1 MNSTVKLAIS
11 TGEPAGI
18 GPEVSIAAANA
29 FIADNPHTK
38 ITLYGDR
45 SLLQSRS
52 LASQIQIAHIPL
64 VKPNQIGRLNL
75 ENAPYVL
82 SVIQEASE
90 ACRSG
95 VHDALIT
102 APVQKSILSRPSI
115 EFSGHTEFLAQL
127 DGKDQ
132 VVMMLCGEISDT
144 KSEDK
149 KPFSLRVALASTHLP
164 IQQVAQSIQYKSLL
178 QTIRIIH
185 SDLQTRFGIASPI
198 IMVTGLNPHAGE
210 DGHLG
215 REEIDTIIPAIKAAQ
230 AEGIKVSGPFPADTL
245 FNPARLQ
252 AADAVLAMYHDQG
265 LAPFKFATF
274 TEGVNVTLGLS
285 YIRTSVDH
293 GTALDIAGHDKAD
306 WHSMYAALNLAQELT
321 LRQKRFN
328 ASGT

>member
-18 GPEVSIAAANA
+18 GPEISIAAANA

-45 SLLQSRS
+45 SLLQSQS

-132 VVMMLCGEISDT
+132 VVMMLCGEISDP

-164 IQQVAQSIQYKSLL
+164 IQKVAQSIQYKSLL

-185 SDLQTRFGIASPI
+185 TDLQTRFGIASPI

-230 AEGIKVSGPFPADTL
+230 VEGIKISGPFPADTL

>member
-45 SLLQSRS
+45 SLLQSQS
-52 LASQIQIAHIPL
+52 LVSQIQIAHIPL
-64 VKPNQIGRLNL
+64 IKPNQIGRLNP

-132 VVMMLCGEISDT
+132 VVMMLCGEISDP

-252 AADAVLAMYHDQG
+252 SADAVLAMYHDQG

>member
-45 SLLQSRS
+45 SLLQSQS

-64 VKPNQIGRLNL
+64 IKPNQIGRLNP

-132 VVMMLCGEISDT
+132 VVMMLCGEISDP

-185 SDLQTRFGIASPI
+185 SDLLTRFGIASPI

-252 AADAVLAMYHDQG
+252 SADAVLAMYHDQG

>member
-29 FIADNPHTK
+29 FIVDNPHTE

-45 SLLQSRS
+45 SLFQSQS
-52 LASQIQIAHIPL
+52 LAGQIQIAHIPL
-64 VKPNQIGRLNL
+64 IKPNRIGRLNP

-82 SVIQEASE
+82 SVIQESSE

-132 VVMMLCGEISDT
+132 VVMMLCGELSGA

-149 KPFSLRVALASTHLP
+149 KSFPLRVALASTHLP

-185 SDLQTRFGIASPI
+185 TDLQTRFGIASPI

-230 AEGIKVSGPFPADTL
+230 VEGIKISGPFPADTL

>member
-45 SLLQSRS
+45 SLFQSQS

-64 VKPNQIGRLNL
+64 IKPNQIGRLNP

-82 SVIQEASE
+82 SVIQESSE

-102 APVQKSILSRPSI
+102 APVQKSILSRPSL
-115 EFSGHTEFLAQL
+115 EFSGHTELLAQL

-132 VVMMLCGEISDT
+132 VVMMLCGEISDP

-185 SDLQTRFGIASPI
+185 SDLLTRFGIASPI

-230 AEGIKVSGPFPADTL
+230 VEGIKISGPFPADTL

>member
-45 SLLQSRS
+45 SLLQSQS
-52 LASQIQIAHIPL
+52 LVSQIQIAHIPL
-64 VKPNQIGRLNL
+64 IKPNQIGRLNP

-82 SVIQEASE
+82 SVIQESSE

-102 APVQKSILSRPSI
+102 APVQKSILSRPSL
-115 EFSGHTEFLAQL
+115 EFSGHTELLAQL

-132 VVMMLCGEISDT
+132 VVMMLCGEISDP

-252 AADAVLAMYHDQG
+252 SADAVLAMYHDQG

>member
-64 VKPNQIGRLNL
+64 VKPNQIGRLNP

-82 SVIQEASE
+82 SVIQESSE

-102 APVQKSILSRPSI
+102 APVQKSILSRPSL
-115 EFSGHTEFLAQL
+115 EFSGHTELLAQL

-132 VVMMLCGEISDT
+132 VVMMLCGEISDP

-215 REEIDTIIPAIKAAQ
+215 REEIDTIIPAIKTAQ
-230 AEGIKVSGPFPADTL
+230 VEGIKISGPFPADTL

-265 LAPFKFATF
+265 LTPFKFATF

-293 GTALDIAGHDKAD
+293 GTALDIAGRDKAD

>member
-45 SLLQSRS
+45 SLLQSQS
-52 LASQIQIAHIPL
+52 LVSQIQIAHIPL
-64 VKPNQIGRLNL
+64 IKPNQIGRLNP

-82 SVIQEASE
+82 SVIQESSE

-132 VVMMLCGEISDT
+132 VVMMLCGEISDP

-149 KPFSLRVALASTHLP
+149 KSFPLRVALASTHLP

-215 REEIDTIIPAIKAAQ
+215 REEIDTIIPAINAAQ
-230 AEGIKVSGPFPADTL
+230 VEGMKISGPFPADTL

>member
-29 FIADNPHTK
+29 FIANNPHSK

-45 SLLQSRS
+45 SLLQSQS
-52 LASQIQIAHIPL
+52 LVSQIQIAHIPL
-64 VKPNQIGRLNL
+64 IKPNQIGRLNP

-82 SVIQEASE
+82 SVIQESSE

-132 VVMMLCGEISDT
+132 VVMMLCGEISDP

-230 AEGIKVSGPFPADTL
+230 AERIKVSGPFPADTL

>member
-45 SLLQSRS
+45 SLLQSQS
-52 LASQIQIAHIPL
+52 LVSQIQIAHIPL
-64 VKPNQIGRLNL
+64 IKPNQIGRLNP

-82 SVIQEASE
+82 SVIQESSE

-102 APVQKSILSRPSI
+102 APVQKSILSRPSL

-132 VVMMLCGEISDT
+132 VVMMLCGEISDP

-149 KPFSLRVALASTHLP
+149 KSFPLRVALASTHLP

-230 AEGIKVSGPFPADTL
+230 VEGIKISGPFPADTL

>member
-45 SLLQSRS
+45 SLLQSQS
-52 LASQIQIAHIPL
+52 LVSQIQIAHIPL
-64 VKPNQIGRLNL
+64 IKPNQIGRLNP

-82 SVIQEASE
+82 SVIQGSSE

-132 VVMMLCGEISDT
+132 VVMMLCGEISDP

-230 AEGIKVSGPFPADTL
+230 AERIKVSGPFPADTL

-293 GTALDIAGHDKAD
+293 GTALDIAGYDKAD

-321 LRQKRFN
+321 LRQKHFN

>member
-45 SLLQSRS
+45 SLLQSQS
-52 LASQIQIAHIPL
+52 LVSQIQIAHIPL
-64 VKPNQIGRLNL
+64 IKPNQIGRLNP

-82 SVIQEASE
+82 SVIQESSE

-132 VVMMLCGEISDT
+132 VVMMLCGEISDP

-149 KPFSLRVALASTHLP
+149 KSFPLRVALASTHLP

-230 AEGIKVSGPFPADTL
+230 VEGIKISGPFPADTL

>member
-29 FIADNPHTK
+29 FIADNPHSK

-45 SLLQSRS
+45 SLLQSQS
-52 LASQIQIAHIPL
+52 LVSQIQIAHIPL
-64 VKPNQIGRLNL
+64 IKPNQIGRLNP

-82 SVIQEASE
+82 SVIQGSSE

-132 VVMMLCGEISDT
+132 VVMMLCGEISDP

-230 AEGIKVSGPFPADTL
+230 VEGIKISGPFPADTL

>member
-45 SLLQSRS
+45 SLLQSQS

-64 VKPNQIGRLNL
+64 IKPNQIGRLNP

-132 VVMMLCGEISDT
+132 VVMMLCGEISDP

-230 AEGIKVSGPFPADTL
+230 VEGIKISGPFPADTL

>member
-45 SLLQSRS
+45 SLFQSQS

-64 VKPNQIGRLNL
+64 IKPNQIGRLNP

-82 SVIQEASE
+82 SVIQGSSE

-132 VVMMLCGEISDT
+132 VVMMLCGEISDP

-149 KPFSLRVALASTHLP
+149 KSFPLRVALASTHLP

-185 SDLQTRFGIASPI
+185 TDLQTRFGIASPI

-230 AEGIKVSGPFPADTL
+230 AERIKVSGPFPADTL

>member
-29 FIADNPHTK
+29 FIVDNPHTK

-45 SLLQSRS
+45 SLFQSHS

-64 VKPNQIGRLNL
+64 IKPNQIGRLNP

-82 SVIQEASE
+82 SVIQGSSE

-132 VVMMLCGEISDT
+132 VVMMLCGEISDP

-149 KPFSLRVALASTHLP
+149 KLFPLRVALASTHLP

-230 AEGIKVSGPFPADTL
+230 AERIKVSGPFPADTL

>member
-45 SLLQSRS
+45 SLFQSQS

-64 VKPNQIGRLNL
+64 VKPNQIGRLNP

-82 SVIQEASE
+82 SVIQESSE

-132 VVMMLCGEISDT
+132 VVMMLCGEISDP

-149 KPFSLRVALASTHLP
+149 KSFPLRVALASTHLP

-230 AEGIKVSGPFPADTL
+230 VEGIKISGPFPADTL

>member
-45 SLLQSRS
+45 SLLQSQS
-52 LASQIQIAHIPL
+52 LVSQIQIAHIPL
-64 VKPNQIGRLNL
+64 IKPNQIGRLNP

-82 SVIQEASE
+82 SVIQESSE

-102 APVQKSILSRPSI
+102 APVQKSILSRPSL

-132 VVMMLCGEISDT
+132 VVMMLCGEISDP

-230 AEGIKVSGPFPADTL
+230 VEGIKISGPFPADTL

-306 WHSMYAALNLAQELT
+306 WHSMYVALNLAQDLT

>member
-45 SLLQSRS
+45 SLLQSQS
-52 LASQIQIAHIPL
+52 LVSQIQIAHIPL
-64 VKPNQIGRLNL
+64 IKPNQIGRLNP

-102 APVQKSILSRPSI
+102 APVQKSILSRPSL

-132 VVMMLCGEISDT
+132 VVMMLCGEISDP

-230 AEGIKVSGPFPADTL
+230 VEGIKISGPFPADTL

>member
-45 SLLQSRS
+45 SLLQSQS

-64 VKPNQIGRLNL
+64 IKPNQIGRLNP

-82 SVIQEASE
+82 SVIQESSE

-132 VVMMLCGEISDT
+132 VVRMLCGEISDP

-149 KPFSLRVALASTHLP
+149 KSFPLRVALASTHLP

-230 AEGIKVSGPFPADTL
+230 AERIKVSGPFPADTL

>member
-45 SLLQSRS
+45 SLLQSQS
-52 LASQIQIAHIPL
+52 LVSQIQIAHIPL
-64 VKPNQIGRLNL
+64 IKPNQIGRLNP

-132 VVMMLCGEISDT
+132 VVMMLCGEISDP

-149 KPFSLRVALASTHLP
+149 KSFPLRVALASTHLP

-230 AEGIKVSGPFPADTL
+230 VEGIKISGPFPADTL

>member
-18 GPEVSIAAANA
+18 GPEVSNAAANA

-45 SLLQSRS
+45 SLLQSQS

-132 VVMMLCGEISDT
+132 VVMMLCGEISDP

-215 REEIDTIIPAIKAAQ
+215 REEIDTIIPAINAAQ
-230 AEGIKVSGPFPADTL
+230 VEGIKISGPFPADTL

>member
-45 SLLQSRS
+45 SLLQSQS

-82 SVIQEASE
+82 AVIQEASE

-132 VVMMLCGEISDT
+132 VVMMLCGEISDP

-149 KPFSLRVALASTHLP
+149 KSFPLRVALASTHLP

-230 AEGIKVSGPFPADTL
+230 VEGIKISGPFPADTL

>member
-45 SLLQSRS
+45 SLLQSQS

-82 SVIQEASE
+82 SVIQESSE

-132 VVMMLCGEISDT
+132 VVMMLCGEISDP

-230 AEGIKVSGPFPADTL
+230 VEGIKISGPFPADTL

>member
-45 SLLQSRS
+45 SLFQSQS

-64 VKPNQIGRLNL
+64 IKPNQIGRLNP

-82 SVIQEASE
+82 SVIQESSE

-102 APVQKSILSRPSI
+102 APVQKSILSRPSL

-132 VVMMLCGEISDT
+132 VVMMLCGEISDP

-149 KPFSLRVALASTHLP
+149 KSFPLRVALASTHLP

-185 SDLQTRFGIASPI
+185 TDLQTRFGIASPI

-230 AEGIKVSGPFPADTL
+230 VEGIKISGPFPADTL

>member
-45 SLLQSRS
+45 SLLQSQS
-52 LASQIQIAHIPL
+52 LVSQIQIAHIPL
-64 VKPNQIGRLNL
+64 IKPNQIGRLNP

-82 SVIQEASE
+82 SVIQESSE

-132 VVMMLCGEISDT
+132 VVMMLCGEISDP

-149 KPFSLRVALASTHLP
+149 KSFPLRVALASTHLP

-185 SDLQTRFGIASPI
+185 TDLQTRFGIASPI

-230 AEGIKVSGPFPADTL
+230 VEGIKISGPFPADTL

-252 AADAVLAMYHDQG
+252 VADAVLAMYHDQG

>member
-45 SLLQSRS
+45 SLFQSQS

-64 VKPNQIGRLNL
+64 IKPNQIGRLNP

-102 APVQKSILSRPSI
+102 APVQKSILSRPSL

-132 VVMMLCGEISDT
+132 VVMMLCGEISDP

-185 SDLQTRFGIASPI
+185 TDLQTRFGIASPI

-230 AEGIKVSGPFPADTL
+230 VEGIKISGPFPADTL

>member
-45 SLLQSRS
+45 SLLQSQS
-52 LASQIQIAHIPL
+52 LVSQIQIAHIPL
-64 VKPNQIGRLNL
+64 IKPNQIGRLNP

-82 SVIQEASE
+82 SVIQESSE

-132 VVMMLCGEISDT
+132 VVMMLCGEISDP

-149 KPFSLRVALASTHLP
+149 KSFPLRVALASTHLP

-230 AEGIKVSGPFPADTL
+230 VEGIKISGPFPADTL

-252 AADAVLAMYHDQG
+252 VADAVLAMYHDQG

>member
-45 SLLQSRS
+45 SLLQSQS

-132 VVMMLCGEISDT
+132 VVMMLCGEISDP

-230 AEGIKVSGPFPADTL
+230 VEGIKISGPFPADTL

-306 WHSMYAALNLAQELT
+306 WHSMFAALNLAQELT

>member
-64 VKPNQIGRLNL
+64 VKPNQIGRLNP

-82 SVIQEASE
+82 SVIQESSE

-132 VVMMLCGEISDT
+132 VVMMLCGEISDP

-230 AEGIKVSGPFPADTL
+230 VEGIKISGPFPADTL

-265 LAPFKFATF
+265 LTPFKFATF

-306 WHSMYAALNLAQELT
+306 WHSLYAALNLAKELT
-321 LRQKRFN
+321 LRQKCFN

>member
-45 SLLQSRS
+45 SLLQSQS
-52 LASQIQIAHIPL
+52 LVSQIQIAHIPL
-64 VKPNQIGRLNL
+64 IKPNQIGRLNP

-82 SVIQEASE
+82 SVIQESSE

-132 VVMMLCGEISDT
+132 VVMMLCGEISDP

-149 KPFSLRVALASTHLP
+149 KSFPLRVALASTHLP

-230 AEGIKVSGPFPADTL
+230 AERIKVSGPFPADTL

>member
-45 SLLQSRS
+45 SLFQSHS

-64 VKPNQIGRLNL
+64 IKPNQIGRLNP

-82 SVIQEASE
+82 SVIQESSE

-132 VVMMLCGEISDT
+132 VVMMLCGEISDP

-149 KPFSLRVALASTHLP
+149 KLFPLRVALASTHLP

-230 AEGIKVSGPFPADTL
+230 VEGIKISGPFPADTL

>member
-45 SLLQSRS
+45 SLFQSQS

-64 VKPNQIGRLNL
+64 IKPNQIGRLNP

-82 SVIQEASE
+82 SVIQESSE

-132 VVMMLCGEISDT
+132 VVMMLCGEISDP

-164 IQQVAQSIQYKSLL
+164 IQKVAQSIQYKSLL

-230 AEGIKVSGPFPADTL
+230 VEGIKISGPFPADTL

-306 WHSMYAALNLAQELT
+306 WHSMFAALNLAQELT

>member
-45 SLLQSRS
+45 SLLQSQS

-82 SVIQEASE
+82 SAIQEASE

-102 APVQKSILSRPSI
+102 APVQKSILSRPLL

-132 VVMMLCGEISDT
+132 VVMMLCGEISGA

-149 KPFSLRVALASTHLP
+149 KLFPLRVALASTHLP

-198 IMVTGLNPHAGE
+198 IMVTSLNPHAGE

-230 AEGIKVSGPFPADTL
+230 AERIKVSGPFPADTL

>member
-45 SLLQSRS
+45 SLLQSQS

-64 VKPNQIGRLNL
+64 IKPNQIGRLNP

-82 SVIQEASE
+82 SVIQESSE

-132 VVMMLCGEISDT
+132 VVMMLCGEISDP

-149 KPFSLRVALASTHLP
+149 KSFPLRVALASTHLP

>member
-45 SLLQSRS
+45 SLLQSQS

-64 VKPNQIGRLNL
+64 IKPNQIGRLNP

-132 VVMMLCGEISDT
+132 VVMMLCGEISDP

-164 IQQVAQSIQYKSLL
+164 IQKVAQSIQYKSLL

-198 IMVTGLNPHAGE
+198 IMATGLNPHAGE

-230 AEGIKVSGPFPADTL
+230 VEGIKISGPFPADTL

>member
-29 FIADNPHTK
+29 FIVDNPHTK

-45 SLLQSRS
+45 SLFQSQS

-64 VKPNQIGRLNL
+64 IKPNQIGRLNP

-82 SVIQEASE
+82 SVIQGSSE

-132 VVMMLCGEISDT
+132 VVMMLCGEISDP

-149 KPFSLRVALASTHLP
+149 KSFPLRVALASTHLP

-230 AEGIKVSGPFPADTL
+230 VEGIKISGPFPADTL